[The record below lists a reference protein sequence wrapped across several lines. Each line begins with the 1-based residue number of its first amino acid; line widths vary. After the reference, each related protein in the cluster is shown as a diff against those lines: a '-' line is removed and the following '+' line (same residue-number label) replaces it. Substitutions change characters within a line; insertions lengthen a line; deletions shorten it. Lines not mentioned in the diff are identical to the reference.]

1 MNTLNFNDVLNCV
14 DQESQKELYCIIKEQ
29 EMDGPFVE
37 QLNEENTISLFKNN
51 FRLIMQYQDLKTKLE
66 AKANEPVELQESQVN
81 EDTIPQPKD
90 LPLDWKFPEEK
101 VPYLLRKMLESG
113 DKDLDKKSIE
123 KLKYLNPLVDIIY
136 QELLQL
142 DM

>member
-1 MNTLNFNDVLNCV
+1 MNTLKFNDVLNCV
-14 DQESQKELYCIIKEQ
+14 DQESQKELYCKIKEQ
-29 EMDGPFVE
+29 EMDGPFVD

-51 FRLIMQYQDLKTKLE
+51 FKLIMQYQDLKTKLE
-66 AKANEPVELQESQVN
+66 AKANEPVELQESKVN
-81 EDTIPQPKD
+81 EETIPQPKD

-123 KLKYLNPLVDIIY
+123 KLNYLNPLVDIIY
-136 QELLQL
+136 QELLQF